1 MKPTRNIVTP
11 TKGLWLA
18 KRRVWF
24 QKNDDSKM
32 TRAQVRKMYR
42 EQLKEWDPKPTKAE
56 RKGHME
62 LADMSY
68 AENEGS
74 E

>member
-24 QKNDDSKM
+24 QKNDDFEADEKQASENITKITKKM
-32 TRAQVRKMYR
+32 KDDEFKKEAFKRAKKTWGKNVGYY
-42 EQLKEWDPKPTKAE
+42 D
-56 RKGHME
+56 H
-62 LADMSY
+62 D
-68 AENEGS
+68 
-74 E
+74 